1 MIHKHSVSAA
11 PPALLIVQPYLT
23 AYRLPVFD
31 ALARRSGHTLL
42 ASSPAPANSH
52 YGTPSIAGTAIAEH
66 VLLPEANYF
75 GGRIFRQK
83 GLLRLVLRTRPRQLL
98 LPGSPRNL
106 STWMVLLA
114 CRLLGLACTTYG
126 QGLYDKPRASRATR
140 AAYRAM
146 IALSRGYICYT
157 ESGRRSLLDQRIDG
171 DIAVA
176 ENSLVL
182 KDPTP
187 PFEKTGREMGVLFLG
202 RLREGSR
209 LEMLIAAIVLARART
224 GLPLQRH
231 VAGAGPAGPA
241 LRAAHAGLD
250 WLHWHGSVYDEQAIR
265 RIAMDCRVGCY
276 PGDAGLSVVHYM
288 GLSLVPLVH
297 DRLDLHMGP
306 EPSYLVHDQNGHL
319 FDHARAPVSIA
330 ESLATLFVSGISI
343 PLAQQAFATYREL
356 TDPPLS
362 DRLARILERHHGTA

>member
-209 LEMLIAAIVLARART
+209 LEMLIAAIVLARARI
-224 GLPLQRH
+224 R
-231 VAGAGPAGPA
+231 
-241 LRAAHAGLD
+241 LRT
-250 WLHWHGSVYDEQAIR
+250 
-265 RIAMDCRVGCY
+265 RV
-276 PGDAGLSVVHYM
+276 
-288 GLSLVPLVH
+288 
-297 DRLDLHMGP
+297 
-306 EPSYLVHDQNGHL
+306 
-319 FDHARAPVSIA
+319 
-330 ESLATLFVSGISI
+330 
-343 PLAQQAFATYREL
+343 
-356 TDPPLS
+356 
-362 DRLARILERHHGTA
+362 